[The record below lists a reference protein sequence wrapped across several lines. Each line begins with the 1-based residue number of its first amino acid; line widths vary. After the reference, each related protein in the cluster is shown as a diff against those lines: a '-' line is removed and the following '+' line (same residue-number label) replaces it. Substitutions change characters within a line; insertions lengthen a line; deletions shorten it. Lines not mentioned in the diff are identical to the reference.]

1 MMGRREFLKR
11 SAVVSGTMGASI
23 AAAEEH
29 NAVRCGLLGINHPH
43 GLDLL
48 KVLTSSREYDVVGV
62 CEPDPGVR
70 AQFERSIQSAGV
82 RWLSRD
88 ELLEDETVKMVAIES
103 DVPRLLELGQAAVEA
118 NKHIHLDKPAGMSL
132 PEFSSLLDEAKR
144 RNLIVQMGY
153 MFRYNPGFDL
163 IRRAVTERWLG
174 DVYYIYASMCTDY
187 GPDKR
192 TSVASYP
199 GGIMLVLGCH
209 LIDMIVLLL
218 GTPSE
223 VTPFLRHD
231 ADADDSLMDNT
242 LAVLECADAMAVVE
256 TAVMEPAPFPARR
269 FKVCGT
275 EGSITLEP
283 LEPPIARISLRKPLD
298 KFKAGT
304 QEVRLKRMPRH
315 VRDVSDLAGCIRGEN
330 DFLYSK
336 EHDLGVQTTL
346 LKACGVEL

>member
-1 MMGRREFLKR
+1 MIDRREFLKR

-23 AAAEEH
+23 AGGEKRDPI
-29 NAVRCGLLGINHPH
+29 RCGLLGINHPH
-43 GLDLL
+43 ALDLL
-48 KVLTSSREYDVVGV
+48 KVLTSSKEYDVVGV

-70 AQFERSIQSAGV
+70 AKFERSIKAAGV

-88 ELLEDETVKMVAIES
+88 ELLGDETVKMVAIES
-103 DVPRLLELGQAAVEA
+103 DVPRLLELGRAAVEA

-132 PEFSSLLDEAKR
+132 PEFSSLLDEGKR

-174 DVYYIYASMCTDY
+174 DVYYIHGSMCTDY

-192 TSVASYP
+192 ASVASYP

-218 GTPSE
+218 GAPSK

-242 LAVLECADAMAVVE
+242 LAVLEYAKAMAVVE

-283 LEPPIARISLRKPLD
+283 LEPPTARISLRKPVD
-298 KFKAGT
+298 EFKAGT
-304 QEVRLKRMPRH
+304 QEVRLKRVPRH
-315 VRDVSDLAGCIRGEN
+315 VRDVDDLARCIRGES
-330 DFLYSK
+330 DVVYSK
-336 EHDLGVQTTL
+336 EHDLSVQTTL
-346 LKACGVEL
+346 LKACGVEQ

>member
-11 SAVVSGTMGASI
+11 TAVASGTIGASM
-23 AAAEEH
+23 AAGKRTDPI
-29 NAVRCGLLGINHPH
+29 RCGLLGINHPH
-43 GLDLL
+43 ALDLL
-48 KVLTSSREYDVVGV
+48 KVVTGSKEYEVVGV
-62 CEPDPGVR
+62 CEPDPNFR
-70 AQFERSIQSAGV
+70 AQFERGIQSAGL

-88 ELLEDETVKMVAIES
+88 ELLGDETVKMVAIES
-103 DVPRLLELGQAAVEA
+103 DVPRLLELGQAAIEA

-132 PEFSSLLDEAKR
+132 PEFRSLLDEAKK

-174 DVYYIYASMCTDY
+174 DVYYIHASMCTDY
-187 GPDKR
+187 EPDKR

-218 GTPSE
+218 GAPTK

-242 LAVLECADAMAVVE
+242 LAVLEYAKAMAVVE
-256 TAVMEPAPFPARR
+256 TAVMEPQPFPARR

-283 LEPPIARISLRKPLD
+283 LEPPVARISLRKSVD
-298 KFKAGT
+298 EFKAGT
-304 QEVRLKRMPRH
+304 QEVRLQRIPRH
-315 VRDVSDLAGCIRGEN
+315 VRDVDDLADCIRGES
-330 DFLYSK
+330 DFSYFK
-336 EHDLGVQTTL
+336 EHDLSVQTTL
-346 LKACGVEL
+346 LKACGVEQ

>member
-1 MMGRREFLKR
+1 
-11 SAVVSGTMGASI
+11 MGAAG
-23 AAAEEH
+23 AAGEKSDPI
-29 NAVRCGLLGINHPH
+29 RCGLLGINHPH

-48 KVLTSSREYDVVGV
+48 KVVTGSKEYDVVGV
-62 CEPDPGVR
+62 CEPDPDVR
-70 AQFERSIQSAGV
+70 AQFERPIQAAGV

-88 ELLEDETVKMVAIES
+88 ELLRDETVKMVAIES
-103 DVPRLLELGQAAVEA
+103 DVPRLLELGRVAVEA

-132 PEFSSLLDEAKR
+132 PEFASLLDEAKR

-174 DVYYIYASMCTDY
+174 DVYYIHASMCTDY

-192 TSVASYP
+192 ARVASYP

-218 GTPSE
+218 GAPSK

-231 ADADDSLMDNT
+231 ADANDSLMDNT
-242 LAVLECADAMAVVE
+242 LAVLEYAQAMAVVE
-256 TAVMEPAPFPARR
+256 TAVMEPQPFPARR

-275 EGSITLEP
+275 EASMTLEP
-283 LEPPIARISLRKPLD
+283 LEPPIARISLRKPVD
-298 KFKAGT
+298 EFKAGT

-315 VRDVSDLAGCIRGEN
+315 VRDVADLAACIRGDSE
-330 DFLYSK
+330 FAYSK
-336 EHDLGVQTTL
+336 EHDLSVQSTV
-346 LKACGVEL
+346 LKACGVEQ